1 MAYSVD
7 WEALI
12 VSVPQS
18 DLIYLAPNRYKLDL
32 DEFRRKCRSLEAN
45 NGLSYPP
52 IIQYYPAVDTG
63 DVILG
68 RVVLMV
74 NGYQLELEDT
84 VERYTA
90 LFDGAN
96 TNIHN
101 NSLITNGIPTPN
113 NSAGLQDLSTLLASA
128 YQGKVVIDVV
138 TGQPGTSA
146 PLGTFKSPSGNVTD
160 AISIAIGN
168 GIKELYL
175 NRSTTIANND
185 LSVGYK
191 IVGGSPFY
199 LLNADPSANLTNC
212 SLENLSVI
220 GEMDGLNVVTQCS
233 LGAVTDLSGFVEKT
247 AFSSTVSMNGDTYI
261 YECYSQAEGLGFAE
275 FLIYSFN
282 LIMRDF
288 HGSVKLASVTG
299 GVHSIEIN
307 GGRLVLDT
315 ASCTGGVIYARG
327 KPFDIVGAIGAGT
340 AVVEQFDRGLS
351 TEQATQLSQI
361 HGQVSREIYLD
372 TTLITTGNG
381 YQQSPYNDWSTAID
395 DAETNGITSLV
406 LMADALVDRN
416 IKNFLITGVGLPT
429 IDSAGYNLKG
439 CKFRQCKLEGSFLD
453 SIIAQKCLL
462 LNNAWLSGWYET
474 CALSDISYAGEA
486 VLVTCVSNMPG
497 TLYPTIIGSSGNT
510 LQVRGYVGSLE
521 IEGIVDLE
529 HSIGGKEGR
538 CIIGAG
544 CTGGIIHVRGSWYDI
559 IDNSG
564 AGCTVLDEREVLTDV
579 EYTQLMSLP
588 SKEEN
593 ALAVWNH
600 TQ

>member
-32 DEFRRKCRSLEAN
+32 DEFRRKCRSLEAGS
-45 NGLSYPP
+45 GLSYPP

-68 RVVLMV
+68 RVVLMI

-138 TGQPGTSA
+138 TGQPGTST
-146 PLGTFKSPSGNVTD
+146 PLGTFKSPSNNLPD
-160 AISIAIGN
+160 SLSIAGNN
-168 GIKELYL
+168 GINELYL
-175 NRSTTIANND
+175 NRSTTITSED
-185 LSVGYK
+185 LSAGYN
-191 IVGGSPFY
+191 ITGGSPLF
-199 LLNADPSANLTNC
+199 LLTANPAANLTGC
-212 SLENLSVI
+212 SLTNLSVI
-220 GEMDGLNVVTQCS
+220 GELDGLNVLTRCS
-233 LGAVTDLSGFVEKT
+233 LQAITEVSGFMEKC
-247 AFSSTVSMNGDTYI
+247 AFTSTVDMNGKVKI
-261 YECYSQAEGLGFAE
+261 YECYSEVEGEGFAE
-275 FLIYSFN
+275 IRPLANSI
-282 LIMRDF
+282 IMRDF
-288 HGSVKLASVTG
+288 HGSVKISNMTG
-299 GVHSIEIN
+299 GIHSIEIN

-315 ASCTGGVIYARG
+315 STCTGGAIFVRG

-372 TTLITTGNG
+372 TSLITTGNG

-453 SIIAQKCLL
+453 SIIAQKCIL
-462 LNNAWLSGWYET
+462 LNNAWLNGWYET

-521 IEGIVDLE
+521 IEGIVDSE

-544 CTGGIIHVRGSWYDI
+544 CTGGIIHIRGSWYDI

-564 AGCTVLDEREVLTDV
+564 IGCTVLDEREVLTDV